1 MTDDE
6 IDAQLQDI
14 ADDAG
19 DLYAAVVASTAGTI
33 EAQWALERMHATDA
47 TDRMVLIRVIAGLA
61 GTVQDILDQEWPDPT
76 DPDRLKWIAQRADAV
91 RQT

>member
-33 EAQWALERMHATDA
+33 EAQWALERMHA